1 MKRKKLS
8 FERHPGEGRGPDG
21 LSAKAD
27 LSQRGKNTNNGK
39 GKRIEKLEPGL
50 RRDDAKL
57 KRITLPGSSTLKQQI
72 ERMIRVDHAGEFG
85 AQRIYAG
92 QLAVLGKS
100 KSVATIKHMAKQEDV
115 HLAAFEKLIVE
126 KQVRPTALHPLWHI
140 AGFALGA
147 ATAALGEKAAM
158 ACTVAVEEVIDEH
171 YKTQLE
177 ALANDEPTLRKLIK
191 KFRDEEIEHK
201 NIGLEEGAE
210 DLAYYPL
217 LRAFIRAGS
226 KTAIWLSE
234 RI

>member
-1 MKRKKLS
+1 MSRKRS
-8 FERHPGEGRGPDG
+8 
-21 LSAKAD
+21 
-27 LSQRGKNTNNGK
+27 
-39 GKRIEKLEPGL
+39 
-50 RRDDAKL
+50 
-57 KRITLPGSSTLKQQI
+57 KRITLPGSRTLDKQI

-92 QLAVLGKS
+92 QLAVFDAIGNGAKRAQ
-100 KSVATIKHMAKQEDV
+100 SVRAKIVHMAKQEDE

-126 KQVRPTALHPLWHI
+126 KKVRPTALHPLWQV

-171 YKTQLE
+171 YQQQLKV
-177 ALANDEPTLRKLIK
+177 LAEDEPALRKLIK

-201 NIGLEEGAE
+201 HIGLDSGAE
-210 DLAYYPL
+210 DLPYYPL

-234 RI
+234 RV

>member
-1 MKRKKLS
+1 MKKKAAPKKS
-8 FERHPGEGRGPDG
+8 
-21 LSAKAD
+21 KA
-27 LSQRGKNTNNGK
+27 RV
-39 GKRIEKLEPGL
+39 
-50 RRDDAKL
+50 
-57 KRITLPGSSTLKQQI
+57 TLPGSRGLKKEI

-92 QLAVLGKS
+92 QLSVLNKTKMGPE
-100 KSVATIKHMAKQEDV
+100 IREMARQEDE

-126 KQVRPTALHPLWHI
+126 KQVRPTALHPLWHV

-147 ATAALGEKAAM
+147 ATAMLGEKAAM

-171 YKTQLE
+171 YRKQLD
-177 ALANDEPTLRKLIK
+177 ALKDDEPALRKLIK
-191 KFRDEEIEHK
+191 KFRDDEIGHK
-201 NIGLEEGAE
+201 HIGLNAGAE

-234 RI
+234 RV